1 MTEKV
6 CKKKL
11 LKCPWARKVVDIG
24 LLIPATIPQ
33 AIVDA
38 VKFVGI
44 GIKRPYPLPQV
55 IAEVLDVGQV

>member
-1 MTEKV
+1 M
-6 CKKKL
+6 
-11 LKCPWARKVVDIG
+11 DIG